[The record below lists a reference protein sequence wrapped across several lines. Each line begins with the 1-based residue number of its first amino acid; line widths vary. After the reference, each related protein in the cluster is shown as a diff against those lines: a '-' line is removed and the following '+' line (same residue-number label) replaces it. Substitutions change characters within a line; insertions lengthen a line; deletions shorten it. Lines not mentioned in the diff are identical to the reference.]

1 MQEGDLHI
9 LEPRLRRVLILAS
22 VGLLSL
28 LTHPAGG
35 QQSKAEVTVYKSPAC
50 GCCRGWVE
58 HMRRA
63 GFTVKAQDVEDIQ
76 VVKTTYGLPLKLASC
91 HTSLAGGYV
100 LEGHI
105 PAEVVERVLRERPK
119 VAGLAVPGMPVGSP
133 GMEQGSRRD
142 PYDILAFDK
151 QGKTSVYESRR

>member
-1 MQEGDLHI
+1 
-9 LEPRLRRVLILAS
+9 
-22 VGLLSL
+22 
-28 LTHPAGG
+28 
-35 QQSKAEVTVYKSPAC
+35 
-50 GCCRGWVE
+50 
-58 HMRRA
+58 MRRA

-142 PYDILAFDK
+142 PYDIIAFDK

>member
-1 MQEGDLHI
+1 MSISQMASR
-9 LEPRLRRVLILAS
+9 RLVFAS
-22 VGLLSL
+22 VGFLCLV
-28 LTHPAGG
+28 TQPAGG
-35 QQSKAEVTVYKSPAC
+35 QQPKAEVTVYKSPAC

-63 GFTVKAQDVEDIQ
+63 GFVVKAQDVEDIQ

-91 HTSLAGGYV
+91 HTSIAGGYV

-119 VAGLAVPGMPVGSP
+119 IAGLAVPGMPVGSP
-133 GMEQGSRRD
+133 GMEQGNRRD
-142 PYDILAFDK
+142 PYDIVAFDK
-151 QGKTSVYESRR
+151 QGKTTVYDSRR

>member
-1 MQEGDLHI
+1 
-9 LEPRLRRVLILAS
+9 
-22 VGLLSL
+22 
-28 LTHPAGG
+28 
-35 QQSKAEVTVYKSPAC
+35 
-50 GCCRGWVE
+50 
-58 HMRRA
+58 MRRA

-119 VAGLAVPGMPVGSP
+119 VAGLAVPGMPSDRPVWSRAVGAIRTTLSRSTNRGRP
-133 GMEQGSRRD
+133 QSTNRDGS
-142 PYDILAFDK
+142 F
-151 QGKTSVYESRR
+151 SVLLVS

>member
-1 MQEGDLHI
+1 
-9 LEPRLRRVLILAS
+9 
-22 VGLLSL
+22 
-28 LTHPAGG
+28 
-35 QQSKAEVTVYKSPAC
+35 
-50 GCCRGWVE
+50 
-58 HMRRA
+58 MRRA

-133 GMEQGSRRD
+133 GMEQGNRRD
-142 PYDILAFDK
+142 PYDIVAFDK
-151 QGKTSVYESRR
+151 QGKTSIYESRR

>member
-1 MQEGDLHI
+1 
-9 LEPRLRRVLILAS
+9 
-22 VGLLSL
+22 
-28 LTHPAGG
+28 
-35 QQSKAEVTVYKSPAC
+35 
-50 GCCRGWVE
+50 
-58 HMRRA
+58 MRRA
-63 GFTVKAQDVEDIQ
+63 GFVVKAQDVEDIQ

-91 HTSLAGGYV
+91 HTSLAAGYV

-133 GMEQGSRRD
+133 GMEQGNRKD
-142 PYDILAFDK
+142 PYDIVAFDK

>member
-1 MQEGDLHI
+1 
-9 LEPRLRRVLILAS
+9 
-22 VGLLSL
+22 
-28 LTHPAGG
+28 
-35 QQSKAEVTVYKSPAC
+35 
-50 GCCRGWVE
+50 
-58 HMRRA
+58 MRRA
-63 GFTVKAQDVEDIQ
+63 GFVVKAQDVEDIQ

-133 GMEQGSRRD
+133 GMEQGNRKD
-142 PYDILAFDK
+142 PYDIVAFDK

>member
-1 MQEGDLHI
+1 MNI
-9 LEPRLRRVLILAS
+9 LRSQSGRTLAFAG
-22 VGLLSL
+22 VALLCL
-28 LTHPAGG
+28 VTQPARG
-35 QQSKAEVTVYKSPAC
+35 QQPKTTITVYKSPAC

-63 GFTVKAQDVEDIQ
+63 GFTVKPQDVEDIA

-100 LEGHI
+100 FEGHI

-119 VAGLAVPGMPVGSP
+119 IAGLAVPGMPVGSP
-133 GMEQGSRRD
+133 GMEQGGRRD
-142 PYDILAFDK
+142 PYDIIAFDK

>member
-1 MQEGDLHI
+1 
-9 LEPRLRRVLILAS
+9 
-22 VGLLSL
+22 
-28 LTHPAGG
+28 
-35 QQSKAEVTVYKSPAC
+35 
-50 GCCRGWVE
+50 
-58 HMRRA
+58 MRRA
-63 GFTVKAQDVEDIQ
+63 GFVVKSQDVEDIQ

-142 PYDILAFDK
+142 PYDIVAFDK

>member
-1 MQEGDLHI
+1 
-9 LEPRLRRVLILAS
+9 
-22 VGLLSL
+22 
-28 LTHPAGG
+28 
-35 QQSKAEVTVYKSPAC
+35 
-50 GCCRGWVE
+50 
-58 HMRRA
+58 
-63 GFTVKAQDVEDIQ
+63 
-76 VVKTTYGLPLKLASC
+76 LPLKLASC

-133 GMEQGSRRD
+133 GMEQGNRKD
-142 PYDILAFDK
+142 PYDIVAFDK

>member
-1 MQEGDLHI
+1 MYI
-9 LEPRLRRVLILAS
+9 LGSPKRVLILA
-22 VGLLSL
+22 GAALLCL
-28 LTHPAGG
+28 VTQPARG
-35 QQSKAEVTVYKSPAC
+35 QQPKAEVTVYKSPAC

-133 GMEQGSRRD
+133 GMEIPGTEPEEYEVVLFGRERRT
-142 PYDILAFDK
+142 YARFKGTTEL
-151 QGKTSVYESRR
+151 R

>member
-1 MQEGDLHI
+1 
-9 LEPRLRRVLILAS
+9 
-22 VGLLSL
+22 
-28 LTHPAGG
+28 
-35 QQSKAEVTVYKSPAC
+35 
-50 GCCRGWVE
+50 
-58 HMRRA
+58 MRRA
-63 GFTVKAQDVEDIQ
+63 GFVVKSQDVEDIQ

-133 GMEQGSRRD
+133 GMEQGNRRD
-142 PYDILAFDK
+142 PYDIVAFDK